1 MAKNV
6 HFLRISDDWNAAEM
20 ESFFPLISP
29 ERRIRIQRLRV
40 AADRKAALFAGL
52 LTRLV
57 VSSELGIPQHALQ
70 FTQGTYGKP
79 AVQAARPLNF
89 SLSHTRKTVVL
100 VCDAAP
106 IGVDAE
112 ELERNISGWEKL
124 AERHFTPA
132 ENLLLQNSR
141 NPAKCFLTI
150 WTAKEAY
157 VKRLGTGLHTPF
169 DSFDTCTQPE
179 EYGWRSAEHR
189 GTMVTVCSRHTKQ
202 AMTWQDWTE
211 EQVLE
216 EMTRR

>member
-1 MAKNV
+1 M
-6 HFLRISDDWNAAEM
+6 
-20 ESFFPLISP
+20 
-29 ERRIRIQRLRV
+29 Q
-40 AADRKAALFAGL
+40 
-52 LTRLV
+52 T
-57 VSSELGIPQHALQ
+57 
-70 FTQGTYGKP
+70 
-79 AVQAARPLNF
+79 ARPLNF

-112 ELERNISGWEKL
+112 ELERNISGWENL

-169 DSFDTCTQPE
+169 DSFDTCIQPA